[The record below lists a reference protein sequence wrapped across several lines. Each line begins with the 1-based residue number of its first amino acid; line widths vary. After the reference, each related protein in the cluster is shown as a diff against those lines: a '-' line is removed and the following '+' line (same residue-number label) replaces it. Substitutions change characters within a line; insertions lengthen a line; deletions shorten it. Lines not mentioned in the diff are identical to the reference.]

1 MAKIYKTART
11 DLAPIL
17 HAPSVPYSTV
27 QYSTVQYMLLQYEV
41 KEILSNPYIYRLFAK
56 ISIFWNSNKFFF
68 YFSELALVL
77 DERVF
82 FSIT

>member
-17 HAPSVPYSTV
+17 HAPSVP
-27 QYSTVQYMLLQYEV
+27 YSTVQYMLLQYEV

-68 YFSELALVL
+68 YFSELVLVL